1 VEALGEVGRL
11 GVGHAAESTDEAASD
26 DALFSAED
34 ADLETRILRSLEHL
48 MTMETIER
56 LSRVSARDGTVDK
69 DGAAARVEVGEA
81 GQVVDLCVYDDP
93 LRRES
98 SSWLGKRVR
107 HGIGWVAAAA

>member
-1 VEALGEVGRL
+1 MEALGEVGRL
-11 GVGHAAESTDEAASD
+11 GVGHTAESTDEAASD

-48 MTMETIER
+48 VTMEAIER
-56 LSRVSARDGTVDK
+56 LSRVSARDSTVDK

-98 SSWLGKRVR
+98 SS
-107 HGIGWVAAAA
+107 